1 MGFEDRITDEH
12 KALVTEFLDR
22 RTERHKFAMT
32 MVYKNWRMCSIKAE
46 HILQFLFDKKELGE
60 SCLSLFLIYNY
71 YNGVVKI
78 NVRITQ

>member
-1 MGFEDRITDEH
+1 
-12 KALVTEFLDR
+12 
-22 RTERHKFAMT
+22 
-32 MVYKNWRMCSIKAE
+32 MCSIKAE

>member
-1 MGFEDRITDEH
+1 
-12 KALVTEFLDR
+12 
-22 RTERHKFAMT
+22 
-32 MVYKNWRMCSIKAE
+32 MCSIKAE

-60 SCLSLFLIYNY
+60 SCLFLFLIYNY